1 MRSFRRILLVATSGL
16 AVLAGAGLPA
26 VALAQAPA
34 AAASVDGQPT
44 DPWAQ
49 ATSDIPA
56 DPAVRFGTLPNGMK
70 YAIMRNAT
78 PPNQAALRL
87 RFDAGS
93 LSETDAQK
101 GLAHFLEHM
110 AFNGSN
116 NIPEGEMTKRLER
129 LGLSF
134 GGDTNA
140 FTSFDQTA
148 YTLNLPNTTDE
159 VVETSL
165 FVLRET
171 ASELLFDADAVDA
184 ERGVIVGEERTRD
197 TPGLRTIKAQFAFLA
212 PGQRLADR
220 FPIGDL
226 NIIRTAPRDEFVDF
240 YRKYYRPERAT
251 MIAVGDFDVDKMEAQ
266 IKAAFENWDNPAPD
280 GPEPALGT
288 VQPREAET
296 YIHVEP
302 GTQPST
308 QIFWTRA
315 FDDAPD
321 TVARR
326 REDLIRALGM
336 AVLNRRF
343 SELARAENPPF
354 LGAGAG
360 YQDLVGSLEAGTLT
374 VAYNPGEW
382 KRAIETAEQE
392 QRRLVQYGVT
402 QPELDREITELRTSL
417 TAAVAAAATRQ
428 TPALAGALLNA
439 ANENDVFSTPA
450 TQLEIFEATVDGLT
464 LETVNAAVRDAFTG
478 NGPLAFVTTPTAI
491 EGGEAAVTAA
501 LEASAQ
507 VPVTA
512 PVAQAAIEWPYT
524 SFGTPTQPSDRT
536 EVADLGTTLVTFPNG
551 VRLTVKPTTFTD
563 EQILVNVR
571 VGNGLLDLPKD
582 GSVPAFAASSVVTE
596 GGLGQLTRSQLEQV
610 LAADVVGTSFSI
622 SQDSYAY
629 GGTTR
634 PEDFELQ
641 MQLLAAYF
649 TDSAWRPEPFA
660 LIKSALPTQLDQIR
674 ATPGGALALDAF
686 PMLSSGDQRFA
697 VLPTKEQIAAAELPT
712 LRQAVESG
720 IAQGPIEITVV
731 GDVTVDAAV
740 AAVGQTFGAL
750 PARSAAVAPTP
761 EALVRRFPAPTPDPV
776 QISHTGLP
784 TQALAYVAWP
794 TVDSVDE
801 RKEGRTVSLLARV
814 LQLRVTDKIREELG
828 IAYSPGASA
837 QSSTVFPDYGYAF
850 VQAEVPPE
858 NLGQLFQTVDE
869 VAASLRDT
877 PIDADELNRARLSA
891 VEAIRRSQAQNGW
904 WLANLSSVQSK
915 PDDIDAIRTAV
926 SDLEAVTPVDIQ
938 RAAQAYLVPDK
949 AWRAQVTSSN
959 TAAAPAA
966 AAPAAE

>member
-87 RFDAGS
+87 HFDVGS
-93 LSETDAQK
+93 SAETDAQK

-110 AFNGSN
+110 AFNGST
-116 NIPEGEMTKRLER
+116 NIPEGEMTRRLER

-140 FTSFDQTA
+140 ATGFDQT
-148 YTLNLPNTTDE
+148 YYRLDLPNTTDE

-171 ASELLFDADAVDA
+171 ASELLFDPEAVDA

-197 TPGLRTIKAQFAFLA
+197 TPQLRSTRALLSFLA

-220 FPIGDL
+220 LPIGDL
-226 NIIRTAPRDEFVDF
+226 NIIRTAPREEFVDF

-251 MIAVGDFDVDKMEAQ
+251 VIAVGDFDVDKMEAQ

-280 GPEPALGT
+280 GPDPDLGT
-288 VQPREAET
+288 VQPRQAET
-296 YIHVEP
+296 FVHVEP
-302 GTQPST
+302 GTQST
-308 QIFWTRA
+308 AQIFWTRA
-315 FDDAPD
+315 FDDTPD

-354 LGAGAG
+354 LGAGGG
-360 YQDLVGSLEAGTLT
+360 YQDIEGTLEAGLLT
-374 VAYNPGEW
+374 VAYNPGGW
-382 KRAIETAEQE
+382 QRAIETVEQE

-402 QPELDREITELRTSL
+402 QTELDREITELRTGL
-417 TAAVAAAATRQ
+417 TAAVAAAATRP
-428 TPALAGALLNA
+428 TPALASALMSA
-439 ANENDVFSTPA
+439 ANDDDVFSTPA
-450 TQLEIFEATVDGLT
+450 TQLEIFEAAVDGLT
-464 LETVNAAVRDAFTG
+464 LDAVNATVRDAFTG
-478 NGPLAFVTTPTAI
+478 YGPLAFVTSPTEI
-491 EGGEAAVTAA
+491 EGGAAAITAA

-512 PVAQAAIEWPYT
+512 PVAQAAVEWPYT
-524 SFGTPTQPSDRT
+524 SFGTPTQPSEQT
-536 EVADLGTTLVTFPNG
+536 EVADLSTTLVTFPNG
-551 VRLTVKPTTFTD
+551 VKLTVKPTTFTD

-582 GSVPAFAASSVVTE
+582 GSVPAFAAGSAVTE

-610 LAADVVGTSFSI
+610 LAGDVVGASFSV
-622 SQDSYAY
+622 SEDSYAF
-629 GGTTR
+629 GGATR
-634 PEDFELQ
+634 PEDLDLQ

-660 LIKSALPTQLDQIR
+660 LLKSALPTQLDQIR
-674 ATPGGALALDAF
+674 ATPGGALALDAL

-697 VLPTKEQIAAAELPT
+697 ALPTKEQIAAAELST
-712 LRQAVESG
+712 LRQAVETG
-720 IAQGPIEITVV
+720 TAQGPIEITMV
-731 GDVTVDAAV
+731 GDVTVDAAI

-750 PARSAAVAPTP
+750 PARSAAIPPAA
-761 EALVRRFPAPTPDPV
+761 ESLVRRFPAGTSEPV
-776 QISHTGLP
+776 ELTHTGLP

-794 TVDSVDE
+794 TVDSVEDRTE
-801 RKEGRTVSLLARV
+801 ARTVSLLARV

-828 IAYSPGASA
+828 IAYSPGAAA
-837 QSSTVFPDYGYAF
+837 QSSTVFPDYGFAF

-858 NLGQLFQTVDE
+858 NLGQLFETVDE

-877 PIDADELNRARLSA
+877 PIDADELNRARLSN
-891 VEAIRRSQAQNGW
+891 VEAIRRSQAQNTW
-904 WLANLSSVQSK
+904 WLINLSAVQAK
-915 PDDIDAIRTAV
+915 PGDLDAIRTAV
-926 SDLEAVTPVDIQ
+926 SDLEAVTSADIQ

-966 AAPAAE
+966 AASAAE

>member
-1 MRSFRRILLVATSGL
+1 MRSARLLL
-16 AVLAGAGLPA
+16 L
-26 VALAQAPA
+26 
-34 AAASVDGQPT
+34 AAASVAVLTAAAPALAQVQPS

-56 DPAVRFGTLPNGMK
+56 DSNVRFGVLPNGMK

-116 NIPEGEMTKRLER
+116 NIPEGEMTRRLER

-140 FTSFDQTA
+140 FTSFDQTG

-171 ASELLFDADAVDA
+171 ASELLFDATAVDN

-197 TPGLRTIKAQFAFLA
+197 VPGLRALKAQFAFLA

-251 MIAVGDFDVDKMEAQ
+251 MIAVGDFDVDRMEAQ
-266 IKAAFENWDNPAPD
+266 IKAAFESWDNTAPD
-280 GPEPALGT
+280 GPEPVLGE
-288 VQPREAET
+288 VRPRQTET
-296 YIHVEP
+296 RIFQEP
-302 GTQPST
+302 GVQSST
-308 QIFWTRA
+308 EISWTKA
-315 FDDAPD
+315 YDDAPD

-326 REDLIRALGM
+326 REDIVRNLGM

-354 LGAGAG
+354 LGAGGG
-360 YQDLVGSLEAGTLT
+360 YQNLIGSLEGGVLS

-382 KRAIETAEQE
+382 KRALEAAEQE

-402 QPELDREITELRTSL
+402 QPELDREITEIRTAL
-417 TAAVAAAATRQ
+417 TAAVASAATRQ

-439 ANENDVFSTPA
+439 ANENDVFSTPG
-450 TQLEIFEATVDGLT
+450 TQLEIFEATVAGLT
-464 LETVNAAVRDAFTG
+464 PETVNTAVREAFTG
-478 NGPLAFVTTPTAI
+478 NGPLAFVTTPVAI
-491 EGGEAAVTAA
+491 EGGEAAITAA
-501 LEASAQ
+501 LEASRQ
-507 VPVTA
+507 VPVAA
-512 PVAQAAIEWPYT
+512 PVVTAAMEWPYT
-524 SFGTPTQPSDRT
+524 NFGTPTRPSGQT
-536 EVADLGTTLVTFPNG
+536 EIADLGTTLVTFPNG
-551 VRLTVKPTTFTD
+551 VRLTVKPTAFTD

-582 GSVPAFAASSVVTE
+582 GSVPAAVAPVLIQ
-596 GGLGQLTRSQLEQV
+596 GGLGQLTQSQLEQV
-610 LAADVVGTSFSI
+610 LAGDVVGTSFAI
-622 SQDSYAY
+622 AQDSYTY

-641 MQLLAAYF
+641 MQILAAYF

-660 LIKSALPTQLDQIR
+660 VVKSSLPTQLDQIR
-674 ATPGGALALDAF
+674 ATPGGALALDATA
-686 PMLSSGDQRFA
+686 MLSSGDQRFA
-697 VLPTKEQIAAAELPT
+697 LVPTKEQIAAAELPA
-712 LRQAVESG
+712 LRQAVEAGVSR
-720 IAQGPIEITVV
+720 GPIEVTVV
-731 GDVTVDAAV
+731 GDVTVEAAI

-761 EALVRRFPAPTPDPV
+761 EALVRRFPAPTAEPV
-776 QISHTGLP
+776 QLTHTGLAS
-784 TQALAYVAWP
+784 QALAYVAWP
-794 TVDSVDE
+794 TTDSVDDRTE
-801 RKEGRTVSLLARV
+801 ARTVSLLARV

-828 IAYSPGASA
+828 IAYSPGVAA
-837 QSSTVFPDYGYAF
+837 QSSTVFPDYGFAF

-877 PIDADELNRARLSA
+877 PIEADELNRARLSS
-891 VEAIRRSQAQNGW
+891 VEGLRRNQAQNPY
-904 WLANLSSVQSK
+904 WLANLSAVQAK
-915 PDDIDAIRTAV
+915 PGDIDAIRTAI
-926 SDLEAVTPVDIQ
+926 SDLEAVTPADIQ
-938 RAAQAYLVPDK
+938 RVAQAYLRPET

-959 TAAAPAA
+959 AAVTGPPAA
-966 AAPAAE
+966 Q

>member
-1 MRSFRRILLVATSGL
+1 MRSFRRLLLVAASGV
-16 AVLAGAGLPA
+16 AVIAGAGLPA
-26 VALAQAPA
+26 IAIAQTPA
-34 AAASVDGQPT
+34 AMAPVDGQPS
-44 DPWAQ
+44 DPWGQ
-49 ATSDIPA
+49 TISDIPA
-56 DPAVRFGTLPNGMK
+56 DPAVRFGTLSNGMK
-70 YAIMRNAT
+70 YAIMKNAT

-116 NIPEGEMTKRLER
+116 NIPEGEMTRRLER

-171 ASELLFDADAVDA
+171 ASELLFDAEAVDA

-197 TPGLRTIKAQFAFLA
+197 TPGLRAIKAQFAFLA

-226 NIIRTAPRDEFVDF
+226 NIIRNAPRDEFVDF

-280 GPEPALGT
+280 GPEPVMGDL
-288 VQPREAET
+288 QPRQTEAR
-296 YIHVEP
+296 IFQEP
-302 GTQPST
+302 GVQSST
-308 QIFWTRA
+308 QMFWTKPFVETGDTVAERSKFWTRM
-315 FDDAPD
+315 
-321 TVARR
+321 
-326 REDLIRALGM
+326 LGM
-336 AVLNRRF
+336 AVLNRRLN
-343 SELARAENPPF
+343 ELARAENPPF

-360 YQDLVGSLEAGTLT
+360 YEELYGAAEGGTLN

-382 KRAIETAEQE
+382 KRALETVEQE
-392 QRRLVQYGVT
+392 QRRLTQYGVT
-402 QPELDREITELRTSL
+402 QPELDREITEIRTSL
-417 TAAVAAAATRQ
+417 TAQVAAAATRQ
-428 TPALAGALLNA
+428 TPALAGTLLSA
-439 ANENDVFSTPA
+439 ANDREVFSTPA
-450 TQLEIFEATVDGLT
+450 TNLEIFEATVAGLT
-464 LETVNAAVRDAFTG
+464 PDTVNAAVRDAFTG
-478 NGPLAFVTTPTAI
+478 NGPLAFVSTPVPI
-491 EGGEAAVTAA
+491 EGGEAAITAA
-501 LEASAQ
+501 LEASRQ
-507 VPVTA
+507 VAVTA
-512 PVAQAAIEWPYT
+512 PVVAEVMEWPYT
-524 SFGTPTQPSDRT
+524 SFGTPTQPSSQT
-536 EVADLGTTLVTFPNG
+536 EIADLGTTLVTFPNG
-551 VRLTVKPTTFTD
+551 VKLTVKPTTFTD

-571 VGNGLLDLPKD
+571 VGNGTLDLPKD
-582 GSVPAFAASSVVTE
+582 GSVPAFAAGTAVTE
-596 GGLGQLTRSQLEQV
+596 GGLGKLTASQLEQII
-610 LAADVVGTSFSI
+610 AGDVVGASFSVG
-622 SQDSYAY
+622 QDSYAY

-634 PEDFELQ
+634 PEDFDLQ

-649 TDSAWRPEPFA
+649 TDTGWRPEPFA
-660 LIKSALPTQLDQIR
+660 VIKTSLPTQLDQIR

-686 PMLSSGDQRFA
+686 PMLSSGDRRFA
-697 VLPTKEQIAAAELPT
+697 VLPTKEQIAAAELST
-712 LRQAVESG
+712 LRQAIDTG

-731 GDVTVDAAV
+731 GDVTVEAAIK
-740 AAVGQTFGAL
+740 AVGETFGAL
-750 PARSAAVAPTP
+750 PARSAAVAPTAD
-761 EALVRRFPAPTPDPV
+761 ALVRRFPAPTPEPV
-776 QISHTGLP
+776 QINHTGLP

-794 TVDSVDE
+794 TTDSIED

-858 NLGQLFQTVDE
+858 NLPQLFQTVDE
-869 VAASLRDT
+869 VAASLRDA
-877 PIDADELNRARLSA
+877 PIEADELNRARLSS
-891 VEAIRRSQAQNGW
+891 VEGIRRSQAQNPY
-904 WLANLSSVQSK
+904 WLSNLSAVQAK
-915 PDDIDAIRTAV
+915 PGDIDAIRTAI
-926 SDLEAVTPVDIQ
+926 SDLEAVTPADIQ
-938 RAAQAYLVPDK
+938 RVAQAYLKPDT

-959 TAAAPAA
+959 PATAPAAPAA
-966 AAPAAE
+966 Q

>member
-1 MRSFRRILLVATSGL
+1 MISPRRLLLLAAASSTVLLAA
-16 AVLAGAGLPA
+16 AVLPVGAH
-26 VALAQAPA
+26 AQTAPAPA
-34 AAASVDGQPT
+34 AGQPS
-44 DPWAQ
+44 DPWGQ
-49 ATSDIPA
+49 TVSDIPA
-56 DPAVRFGTLPNGMK
+56 DPAVRFGTLSNGMK

-171 ASELLFDADAVDA
+171 ASELLFDAEAVDN
-184 ERGVIVGEERTRD
+184 ERGVIVGEDRTRD
-197 TPGLRTIKAQFAFLA
+197 VPGLRALKAQFAFLA

-220 FPIGDL
+220 FPIGDM

-266 IKAAFENWDNPAPD
+266 IKAAFETWDNPIPD
-280 GPEPALGT
+280 GPEPVLGE
-288 VQPREAET
+288 VQARQTET
-296 YIHVEP
+296 RIFQEP
-302 GTQPST
+302 GVQSST
-308 QIFWTRA
+308 QIFWTKA
-315 FDDAPD
+315 YEDEHD

-326 REDLIRALGM
+326 REDLVRSLGM

-354 LGAGAG
+354 LGAGGG
-360 YQDLVGSLEAGTLT
+360 YQDIIGSLEAGTLT

-382 KRAIETAEQE
+382 KRALETAEQE
-392 QRRLVQYGVT
+392 QRRLIQYGVT
-402 QPELDREITELRTSL
+402 QPELDREITEYRTGL
-417 TAAVAAAATRQ
+417 TAAVASAATRQ

-439 ANENDVFSTPA
+439 ANETDVFSTPA
-450 TQLEIFEATVDGLT
+450 TQLEIFEATVAGLT
-464 LETVNAAVRDAFTG
+464 PGTVNAAVRDAFTG
-478 NGPLAFVTTPTAI
+478 NGPLAFVSTPVPI
-491 EGGEAAVTAA
+491 EGGEAAITAA
-501 LEASAQ
+501 LAASRQ

-512 PVAQAAIEWPYT
+512 PVVAAAMEWPYT
-524 SFGTPTQPSDRT
+524 SFGTPTQPSIQT
-536 EVADLGTTLVTFPNG
+536 EIADLGATLVTFPNG
-551 VRLTVKPTTFTD
+551 VKLTVKPTTFTD

-571 VGNGLLDLPKD
+571 VGNGTLDLPKD
-582 GSVPAFAASSVVTE
+582 GSVPAFAAGTAVTE
-596 GGLGQLTRSQLEQV
+596 GGLGKLTASQLEQV
-610 LAADVVGTSFSI
+610 VAGDVVGSSFSVG
-622 SQDSYAY
+622 QDSYAY
-629 GGTTR
+629 GGSTR

-649 TDSAWRPEPFA
+649 TDAGWRPEPFA
-660 LIKSALPTQLDQIR
+660 VIKSSLPTQLDQIR
-674 ATPGGALALDAF
+674 ATPGGALALDGLS
-686 PMLSSGDQRFA
+686 MLSSGDRRFA
-697 VLPTKEQIAAAELPT
+697 PLPTKEQIATAELST
-712 LRQAVESG
+712 LRQAIETGV
-720 IAQGPIEITVV
+720 AQGPIEITIV
-731 GDVTVDAAV
+731 GDVTVEAAIK
-740 AAVGQTFGAL
+740 AVGNTFAAL
-750 PARSAAVAPTP
+750 PARSAAVAPP
-761 EALVRRFPAPTPDPV
+761 ADALVRRFPAPTPEPV
-776 QISHTGLP
+776 QINHTGLP

-794 TVDSVDE
+794 TTDSIDD

-858 NLGQLFQTVDE
+858 NLPELFQTVDE

-877 PIDADELNRARLSA
+877 PIDADELNRARLAS
-891 VEAIRRSQAQNGW
+891 VEALRRSQAQNGW
-904 WLANLSSVQSK
+904 WLANLSAVQAK
-915 PDDIDAIRTAV
+915 PGDIEAIRTAI
-926 SDLEAVTPVDIQ
+926 SDLEAVTPADIQ
-938 RAAQAYLVPDK
+938 RVAQAYLKADT
-949 AWRAQVTSSN
+949 AWRAQVTAQ
-959 TAAAPAA
+959 AATPASQ
-966 AAPAAE
+966 

>member
-1 MRSFRRILLVATSGL
+1 MRSFRRLLLVAASGV
-16 AVLAGAGLPA
+16 AVIAGAGLPA
-26 VALAQAPA
+26 IALAQTPGATAP
-34 AAASVDGQPT
+34 VDGQPS
-44 DPWAQ
+44 DPWGQ
-49 ATSDIPA
+49 TVSDIPA
-56 DPAVRFGTLPNGMK
+56 DPAVRFGTLSNGMK
-70 YAIMRNAT
+70 YAIMKNAT

-171 ASELLFDADAVDA
+171 ASELLFDAAAVDN
-184 ERGVIVGEERTRD
+184 ERGVIVGEDRTRD
-197 TPGLRTIKAQFAFLA
+197 VPGLRAVKAQFGFLA

-220 FPIGDL
+220 FPLGDM

-266 IKAAFENWDNPAPD
+266 IKAAFETWDNPAPD
-280 GPEPALGT
+280 GPEPVLGE
-288 VQPREAET
+288 VQPRQTET
-296 YIHVEP
+296 KIFQEP
-302 GTQPST
+302 GVQSST
-308 QIFWTRA
+308 QIFWTKA
-315 FDDAPD
+315 YDDEHD

-326 REDLIRALGM
+326 REDLIRSLGM

-354 LGAGAG
+354 LGAGGG
-360 YQDLVGSLEAGTLT
+360 YQDIIGSLEAGTLS

-382 KRAIETAEQE
+382 KRALETAEQE

-402 QPELDREITELRTSL
+402 QSELDREITEYRTGL
-417 TAAVAAAATRQ
+417 TAAVASAATRQ

-439 ANENDVFSTPA
+439 ANETDVFSTPA
-450 TQLEIFEATVDGLT
+450 TQLEIFEATVAGLT
-464 LETVNAAVRDAFTG
+464 PETVNIAVREAFTG
-478 NGPLAFVTTPTAI
+478 NGPLAFVSTPVPI
-491 EGGEAAVTAA
+491 EGGEAAITAA
-501 LEASAQ
+501 LEASRQ

-512 PVAQAAIEWPYT
+512 PVVTAAMEWPYT
-524 SFGTPTQPSDRT
+524 SFGTPTQPSAQT
-536 EVADLGTTLVTFPNG
+536 EIADLGTTLITFPNG
-551 VRLTVKPTTFTD
+551 VKLTVKPTTFTD

-571 VGNGLLDLPKD
+571 VGNGQLGLPID
-582 GSVPAFAASSVVTE
+582 RAVPTFGLGTFSE
-596 GGLGQLTRSQLEQV
+596 GGLGKLTRSQLEQV
-610 LAADVVGTSFSI
+610 LAGDVVGASFSGGA
-622 SQDSYAY
+622 DSYSL

-649 TDSAWRPEPFA
+649 TDAAWRPEPFA
-660 LIKSALPTQLDQIR
+660 LVKSSLPTQLDQIL
-674 ATPGGALALDAF
+674 ATPGGAFSIESAGL
-686 PMLSSGDQRFA
+686 LSSGDLRFS
-697 VLPTKEQIAAAELPT
+697 VPTKEQIAAGELSD
-712 LRQAVESG
+712 LRSVVSSS

-731 GDVTVDAAV
+731 GDVTVEAATK
-740 AAVGQTFGAL
+740 AVGDTFGAL
-750 PARSAAVAPTP
+750 PARSAEVAPSAD
-761 EALVRRFPAPTPDPV
+761 ALVRRFPAPTPEPV
-776 QISHTGLP
+776 QINHTGLP

-794 TVDSVDE
+794 TTDSIDD
-801 RKEGRTVSLLARV
+801 RKESRTISLLARV
-814 LQLRVTDKIREELG
+814 MQLRATDKIREELG

-837 QSSTVFPDYGYAF
+837 QSSTVFPDYGFAF

-858 NLGQLFQTVDE
+858 NLPQLFQTVDE

-877 PIDADELNRARLSA
+877 PIEADELNRARLSL
-891 VEAIRRSQAQNGW
+891 VEGIRRSQAQNPY
-904 WLANLSSVQSK
+904 WLGSLSAVHAK
-915 PDDIDAIRTAV
+915 PAELDSIRTQI
-926 SDLEAVTPVDIQ
+926 SDLEAVTPADIQ
-938 RAAQAYLVPDK
+938 RVAQTYLKPDT

-959 TAAAPAA
+959 PAAAPAA
-966 AAPAAE
+966 PAAQ